1 MDAQRFFPVPYDNR
15 NDVKIVK
22 LRTVYENAGYDGF
35 AAYGRWVALLGI
47 LYDQH
52 GIIDMS
58 DSLNRQVI
66 AKELCLDDV
75 DEFFNMLA
83 GLGLIDSELYHA
95 TNQVANKGVC
105 DQLEFK
111 HQKSLAAQ
119 KGNEKRWGSKKNRT
133 SESH

>member
-22 LRTVYENAGYDGF
+22 LRTLYENLDKDGF

-52 GIIDMS
+52 GILDMS

-75 DEFFNMLA
+75 DEFFSMLA
-83 GLGLIDSELYHA
+83 GLGLIDSELYH
-95 TNQVANKGVC
+95 TTSQVANKGVC

-111 HQKSLAAQ
+111 KTRAQ
-119 KGNEKRWGSKKNRT
+119 TGKLGGRPSKKTNQKR
-133 SESH
+133 

>member
-22 LRTVYENAGYDGF
+22 LRTLYENLDKDGF

-52 GIIDMS
+52 GILDMS

-75 DEFFNMLA
+75 DEFFSMLA
-83 GLGLIDSELYHA
+83 GLGLIDSDLYH
-95 TNQVANKGVC
+95 TTSQVANKGVC

-111 HQKSLAAQ
+111 KTRSQAGKQSVKARQK
-119 KGNEKRWGSKKNRT
+119 K
-133 SESH
+133 